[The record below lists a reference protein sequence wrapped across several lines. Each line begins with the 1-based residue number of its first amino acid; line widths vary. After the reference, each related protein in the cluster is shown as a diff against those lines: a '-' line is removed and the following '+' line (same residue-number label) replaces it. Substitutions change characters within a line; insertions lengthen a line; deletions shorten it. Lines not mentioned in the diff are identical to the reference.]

1 MVICVT
7 LNINST
13 KGNRVGIEKGY
24 FFFIIFLTKTKR
36 FEKVF

>member
-13 KGNRVGIEKGY
+13 KGNRVGIEKGSFFIYY
-24 FFFIIFLTKTKR
+24 FFNKNKKI
-36 FEKVF
+36 